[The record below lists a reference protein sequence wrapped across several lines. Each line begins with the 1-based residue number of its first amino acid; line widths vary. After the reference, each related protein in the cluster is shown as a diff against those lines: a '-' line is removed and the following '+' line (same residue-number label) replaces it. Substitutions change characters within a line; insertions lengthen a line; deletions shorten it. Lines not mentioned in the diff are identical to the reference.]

1 MIMEVYIDDRQESVY
16 ITEELKKLLIDVVES
31 AAKSEGFEDVEVSIS
46 IVDDEEI
53 RKLNKEYR
61 GIDRAT
67 DVLSFPMMD
76 FEGDDAIIQEATDIV
91 MLGDIVI
98 SAERAKAQA
107 ADYGHSF
114 EREMA
119 FLTVHG
125 MFHLMGYDHE
135 KPEDAS
141 IMRAKEEKILSGLGI
156 ERV

>member
-1 MIMEVYIDDRQESVY
+1 MEVYIDDRQESVY

-135 KPEDAS
+135 KPEDARV
-141 IMRAKEEKILSGLGI
+141 MRAKEEKILSELGI

>member
-1 MIMEVYIDDRQESVY
+1 MEVYIDDRQENVY
-16 ITEELKKLLIDVVES
+16 ITQELKNLLTAVAEK
-31 AAKSEGFEDVEVSIS
+31 AARSEGFEDVEVSIS
-46 IVDDEEI
+46 IVTDEEI
-53 RKLNKEYR
+53 RKLNSEYR

-76 FEGDDAIIQEATDIV
+76 FEGEEAIIQEATDIV

-98 SAERAKAQA
+98 SAERAQAQA
-107 ADYGHSF
+107 VEFGHSF

-135 KPEDAS
+135 DPEDAR
-141 IMRAKEEKILSGLGI
+141 IMRSKEEKILSELGI
-156 ERV
+156 ERI

>member
-1 MIMEVYIDDRQESVY
+1 MEVYIDDRQKDVD
-16 ITEELKKLLIDVVES
+16 ITDELKELLVKVAEN

-53 RKLNKEYR
+53 RKLNRDYR
-61 GIDRAT
+61 SVDSPT

-76 FEGDDAIIQEATDIV
+76 FEGDDAIIQEATDVV

-98 SAERAKAQA
+98 SAARAKSQA

-125 MFHLMGYDHE
+125 MLHLMGYDHE
-135 KPEDAS
+135 KPEDARA
-141 IMRAKEEKILSGLGI
+141 MREKEEKILTELGI
-156 ERV
+156 ERK